1 MKIILLKNEDS
12 SLENEDYPLEKWWFF
27 SGKWRLSS
35 WKMMIFG
42 RAGLAN
48 GELRNQH
55 VYTVEAVTESTLTY
69 LKLEVSAY
77 CSDLSIA
84 SMYI

>member
-1 MKIILLKNEDS
+1 
-12 SLENEDYPLEKWWFF
+12 
-27 SGKWRLSS
+27 
-35 WKMMIFG
+35 MIFG